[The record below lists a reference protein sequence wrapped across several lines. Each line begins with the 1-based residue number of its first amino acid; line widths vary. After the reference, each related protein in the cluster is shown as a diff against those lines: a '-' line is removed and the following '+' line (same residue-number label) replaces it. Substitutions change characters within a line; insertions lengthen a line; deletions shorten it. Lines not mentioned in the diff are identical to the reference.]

1 MEKKRVVSI
10 EDRIPKLKQM
20 RKKKAN
26 RRLVLY
32 LSIFFILISI
42 VIYLQSPLSNVHHIV
57 VSGNQLIT
65 DDDIISESELT
76 TDTNIWTIK
85 QQDVESRLS
94 EMDLIDTIDVQRKL
108 PWTVNI
114 HITEHNIIG
123 YLEEENEF
131 HPIIGNGTKLS
142 SNENSGDAPILIDFS
157 DEDYL
162 TKMTSELEE
171 LPESILNLISEIYWQ
186 PTSKNKNKIMLYMT
200 DGFIVDG
207 TIRNFAEKMQVYP
220 SIVSQLDADD
230 QGIIHIGVG
239 AYFEKIEKNNE
250 DTD

>member
-1 MEKKRVVSI
+1 
-10 EDRIPKLKQM
+10 
-20 RKKKAN
+20 
-26 RRLVLY
+26 
-32 LSIFFILISI
+32 
-42 VIYLQSPLSNVHHIV
+42 LSNVHHIV

-131 HPIIGNGTKLS
+131 HPIIGNGTELS
-142 SNENSGDAPILIDFS
+142 SNENSGDASTLIDMS
-157 DEDYL
+157 VEC
-162 TKMTSELEE
+162 S
-171 LPESILNLISEIYWQ
+171 LPRI
-186 PTSKNKNKIMLYMT
+186 
-200 DGFIVDG
+200 
-207 TIRNFAEKMQVYP
+207 
-220 SIVSQLDADD
+220 
-230 QGIIHIGVG
+230 
-239 AYFEKIEKNNE
+239 
-250 DTD
+250 